1 MSDQPL
7 LYGLDIETDTATDGL
22 DPRLSAVVAAAVST
36 PDRDVVLTGPEAELL
51 RGLDSLLDEL
61 PAGVIV
67 TWNGSAFDLPY
78 LADRGQ
84 LCGVPLGLRLTPDP
98 ALPTRT
104 PLPGHSGSY
113 RARWGP
119 HRHLDAYRVYRN
131 DLKRLL
137 DVSCSLKS
145 VARLLGMP
153 VVEVDTTRVHM
164 LEPDHLATYVA
175 SDAHLARDA
184 ALARWATA
192 RPFID
197 PVTGPDREREEV
209 MTPRIHTP
217 TP

>member
-1 MSDQPL
+1 VSDTPL
-7 LYGLDIETDTATDGL
+7 LYGLDIETDTSTDGL
-22 DPRLSAVVAAAVST
+22 DPRVSAVVAVAVST
-36 PDRDVVLTGPEAELL
+36 ADRDVVLTGPEAELL
-51 RGLDSLLDEL
+51 CGLDSLLADL

-78 LADRGQ
+78 LADRGRV
-84 LCGVPLGLRLTPDP
+84 CGVPLGLRLTPD
-98 ALPTRT
+98 AAVPTRT
-104 PLPGHSGSY
+104 PLPGHTGSY
-113 RARWGP
+113 RARWGR

-153 VVEVDTTRVHM
+153 VVEVDTSRVHT
-164 LEPDHLATYVA
+164 LEPDHLAAYVA

-184 ALARWATA
+184 ALARWTTA

-197 PVTGPDREREEV
+197 GVTGPARGEV
-209 MTPRIHTP
+209 MPAEVHTSMP
-217 TP
+217 

>member
-1 MSDQPL
+1 VSELPL

-22 DPRLSAVVAAAVST
+22 DPRVSAVVAVAVST

-51 RGLDSLLDEL
+51 HGVESILGEL

-78 LADRGQ
+78 LADRAG
-84 LCGVPLGLRLTPDP
+84 LCGVPLGLHLTPDP

-104 PLPGHSGSY
+104 PLPGHDGSY

-153 VVEVDTTRVHM
+153 VVEVDASRVHA
-164 LEPDHLATYVA
+164 LEPDHLAAYVA

-184 ALARWATA
+184 ALARWSTA

-197 PVTGPDREREEV
+197 PMIGHGRGEV
-209 MTPRIHTP
+209 TPRAQTAMP
-217 TP
+217 

>member
-1 MSDQPL
+1 MSETPL

-22 DPRLSAVVAAAVST
+22 DPRVSAVVAVAVST
-36 PDRDVVLTGPEAELL
+36 PDRDLVLTGPEAELL
-51 RGLDSLLDEL
+51 HGLDSLLADL

-78 LADRGQ
+78 LSDRGR

-98 ALPTRT
+98 AVPTRT
-104 PLPGHSGSY
+104 PLPGHAGSY
-113 RARWGP
+113 RARWGR

-153 VVEVDTTRVHM
+153 VVEVDTTQVHA
-164 LEPDHLATYVA
+164 LEPDHLAAYVA

-184 ALARWATA
+184 ALARWTTA

-197 PVTGPDREREEV
+197 RVTGRDREEV
-209 MTPRIHTP
+209 MRPRVHTSMP
-217 TP
+217 